1 MLRYIFL
8 IMKTTR
14 KTASKTA
21 ILELITHS
29 EVALSHSEIQKLT
42 GDLCDRVTIYR
53 ILDRLVTEDM
63 IHKIATPDGTVK
75 YAGCHHDHDNHHHT
89 HNHVHFSCE
98 KCHSVTCLDSVEP
111 SYKIPDNYLVKEV
124 NFTLSG
130 LCPNCNGNS

>member
-1 MLRYIFL
+1 MKATRNTIAKSAIFEL
-8 IMKTTR
+8 LKN
-14 KTASKTA
+14 SK
-21 ILELITHS
+21 E
-29 EVALSHSEIQKLT
+29 ALSHSEIQKLT

-53 ILDRLVTEDM
+53 ILDRLVTEDV

-75 YAGCHHDHDNHHHT
+75 YASCHHSHDNPHHT

-111 SYKIPDNYLVKEV
+111 SYTISDNYVVKEV

-130 LCPNCNGNS
+130 LCPECI

>member
-1 MLRYIFL
+1 
-8 IMKTTR
+8 MKTTR
-14 KTASKTA
+14 NTASKSA
-21 ILELITHS
+21 ILELIKKS

-53 ILDRLVTEDM
+53 VLDRLVVEDV

-75 YAGCHHDHDNHHHT
+75 YASCHHHNHDAHHHT

-98 KCHSVTCLDSVEP
+98 KCLSVICLYSVEP

-130 LCPNCNGNS
+130 ICPNCS

>member
-1 MLRYIFL
+1 MLRFIL
-8 IMKTTR
+8 WKMKNTRNTTA
-14 KTASKTA
+14 KSAV
-21 ILELITHS
+21 LELIKNS
-29 EVALSHSEIQKLT
+29 QVALSHSEIQKLS

-53 ILDRLVTEDM
+53 ILDRLVTEDV

-75 YAGCHHDHDNHHHT
+75 YASCHHNHDNHQHT

-98 KCHSVTCLDSVEP
+98 KCLSVTCLDSVEP

-130 LCPNCNGNS
+130 LCPSCSGK